1 MITQAMGLGLVI
13 SFLFT
18 EVVGLSAGGL
28 IVPGYL
34 AIYWDNPQRL
44 LATLVVALVS
54 YFIVRLISNFTI
66 LYSRRRFLATI
77 LVGFLVGWLL
87 DMVLLRAP
95 AGYQDVRAIGFIIPG
110 LIAND
115 MIKQGVI
122 NTVLSIVAVTT
133 VVRLIMLGI
142 N

>member
-13 SFLFT
+13 SFFFT

-34 AIYWDNPQRL
+34 AIYWDNPLRL
-44 LATLVVALVS
+44 LATLLVALAS
-54 YFIVRLISNFTI
+54 YLLVRLISNFVI

-87 DMVLLRAP
+87 DMALLRSP
-95 AGYQDVRAIGFIIPG
+95 AGYQDVRTIGFIIPG

-115 MIKQGVI
+115 MIKQGVV
-122 NTVLSIVAVTT
+122 NTVLSVAAVTAL
-133 VVRLIMLGI
+133 VRLIMLGI

>member
-13 SFLFT
+13 SFFFT

-34 AIYWDNPQRL
+34 AIYVDNPLRI

-54 YFIVRLISNFTI
+54 YLIMRLVCNFTI

-87 DMVLLRAP
+87 DLALLRSP
-95 AGYQDVRAIGFIIPG
+95 AGYQDLRAIGFIIPG

-115 MIKQGVI
+115 MVKQGVF
-122 NTVLSIVAVTT
+122 NTVLSVAVVTT
-133 VVRLIMLGI
+133 VVRLIILGI

>member
-1 MITQAMGLGLVI
+1 MISQAIGLGLVF

-28 IVPGYL
+28 VVPGYL
-34 AIYWDNPQRL
+34 AIYWDNPLRI
-44 LATLVVALVS
+44 LATFVVALVS
-54 YFIVRLISNFTI
+54 YYIVRLISNHTI

-77 LVGFLVGWLL
+77 LVGFVVGWLL
-87 DMVLLRAP
+87 DLALLRSP
-95 AGYQDVRAIGFIIPG
+95 AGYQDVRAIGFIVPG

-115 MIKQGVI
+115 MIKQGVL
-122 NTVLSIVAVTT
+122 NTILSVAVVTA
-133 VVRLIMLGI
+133 VVRLILFGI

>member
-1 MITQAMGLGLVI
+1 MITQTMGLGLVI
-13 SFLFT
+13 SFFFT
-18 EVVGLSAGGL
+18 EIVGLSAGGL

-34 AIYWDNPQRL
+34 ALYWNNPLRI
-44 LATLVVALVS
+44 LATLVVAVLS
-54 YFIVRLISNFTI
+54 YFVVRLISNYTI

-77 LVGFLVGWLL
+77 LVGFVGGWLL
-87 DMVLLRAP
+87 DTVLLRLP

-122 NTVLSIVAVTT
+122 NTVIGVSAVTA
-133 VVRLIMLGI
+133 VVRLVLLAIS
-142 N
+142 

>member
-1 MITQAMGLGLVI
+1 MITQAMGLGLVL
-13 SFLFT
+13 SFIFT

-34 AIYWDNPQRL
+34 AIYWDNPPRL
-44 LATLVVALVS
+44 GATLVVALLT
-54 YFIVRLISNFTI
+54 YLIVRILSSFTI
-66 LYSRRRFLATI
+66 LYSRRRFIATI
-77 LVGFLVGWLL
+77 LIGFLVGWGL

-95 AGYQDVRAIGFIIPG
+95 AGYQDVRAIGFVISG

-115 MIKQGVI
+115 MVKQGVV
-122 NTVLSIVAVTT
+122 NTVLSILFITT
-133 VVRLIMLGI
+133 MVRLIMLGI

>member
-13 SFLFT
+13 SFFFT

-34 AIYWDNPQRL
+34 AIYWDNPLRI

-54 YFIVRLISNFTI
+54 YVIVRVISNFTI

-77 LVGFLVGWLL
+77 LVGFLAGWLL
-87 DMVLLRAP
+87 DLVLLRSP

-122 NTVLSIVAVTT
+122 NTMLSVAVVTA
-133 VVRLIMLGI
+133 VVRLIILGI